1 MILPYFNPDMG
12 TKFQSQLPLNY
23 FNNCNQLQDSMDTSL
38 EQNHS
43 NKETMKNII
52 LKHEEMFKHQVHE
65 LHRLYRIQKMLM
77 KDLLNKESRD
87 TRASFP
93 GFKLGVEDSLTDEEE
108 NELELTLSIGCGA
121 NKKKSKLITGCFCF
135 H

>member
-1 MILPYFNPDMG
+1 MDDMG

-23 FNNCNQLQDSMDTSL
+23 FNNCNQHQDSMDTSL
-38 EQNHS
+38 EKNHS

-65 LHRLYRIQKMLM
+65 LHRLYRIQKTLM

-87 TRASFP
+87 TRACFP
-93 GFKLGVEDSLTDEEE
+93 GFKVGVEDSLTDEEE
-108 NELELTLSIGCGA
+108 NELELTLSIGCAA
-121 NKKKSKLITGCFCF
+121 NKKKSKLITGRFCF